1 MFFLLL
7 KTFYNFFSKNAT
19 NRTYETSI
27 SAKRERTNLSPFNL
41 TKKGGEIMKPS
52 SFQRAIRLQFDC
64 LVKRVV
70 DTTVKDY
77 QRELSRR
84 AAHEIAFSE
93 LPEQELNRIGT
104 TDEYDSDYSC
114 FEVLGTKVK
123 VNNEQLAEALKL
135 LPEKKLDILLMFY
148 FLEMSDAEI
157 ADLLQID
164 RSTSFRNRKNSLEE
178 IKKILQEDNA

>member
-1 MFFLLL
+1 
-7 KTFYNFFSKNAT
+7 
-19 NRTYETSI
+19 
-27 SAKRERTNLSPFNL
+27 
-41 TKKGGEIMKPS
+41 MKPS
-52 SFQRAIRLQFDC
+52 SFQTAIRLQFDC
-64 LVKRVV
+64 LVKRVI

-93 LPEQELNRIGT
+93 LPELEVNRMGT
-104 TDEYDSDYSC
+104 VDEYDADYTC

-123 VNNEQLAEALKL
+123 VNNDQLAEALKQ

-157 ADLLQID
+157 ADLLQVD
-164 RSTSFRNRKNSLEE
+164 RSTSFRNRRKSLEE
-178 IKKILQEDNA
+178 IKKILQEE

>member
-1 MFFLLL
+1 MGQRSFIPFQ
-7 KTFYNFFSKNAT
+7 FSQ
-19 NRTYETSI
+19 
-27 SAKRERTNLSPFNL
+27 
-41 TKKGGEIMKPS
+41 KGGEILKPS
-52 SFQRAIRLQFDC
+52 SFQTAIRLQFDC
-64 LVKRVV
+64 LAKRVI

-93 LPEQELNRIGT
+93 LPEQEVNRMGT
-104 TDEYDSDYSC
+104 VDEYDADYTC

-123 VNNEQLAEALKL
+123 VNNDQLAEALKQ

-157 ADLLQID
+157 ADLLQVD
-164 RSTSFRNRKNSLEE
+164 RSTSFRNRRKSLEE
-178 IKKILQEDNA
+178 IKKILQEE